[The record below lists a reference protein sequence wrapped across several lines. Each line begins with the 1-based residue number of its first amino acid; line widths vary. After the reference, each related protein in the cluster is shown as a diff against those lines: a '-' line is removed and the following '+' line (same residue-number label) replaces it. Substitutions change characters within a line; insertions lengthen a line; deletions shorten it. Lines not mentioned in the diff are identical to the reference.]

1 MQRLP
6 ESPKPSDDIEA
17 IKGDIRDIRN
27 DIERIKSDTHNINR
41 ILTLRDIE
49 VIKRDLHNLIGRS
62 TIKAAIL
69 HLTKE
74 KMNSSELSKALN
86 IEQGNLN
93 KFINPI
99 LEKGYVTGIKMGR
112 ERVYQ
117 RAEILDLI
125 GFEDIPEFSEL
136 IKKWEQGLHDP

>member
-1 MQRLP
+1 V
-6 ESPKPSDDIEA
+6 EA

-41 ILTLRDIE
+41 ILTLREVE
-49 VIKRDLHNLIGRS
+49 VIIRDLSNLIGRS

-69 HLTKE
+69 HLTRDKI
-74 KMNSSELSKALN
+74 NSSELSKALS

-93 KFINPI
+93 KFMNPI

-112 ERVYQ
+112 ERVFQ
-117 RAEILDLI
+117 RVEILDLI

-136 IKKWEQGLHDP
+136 IKKWEQGLHDS

>member
-1 MQRLP
+1 M
-6 ESPKPSDDIEA
+6 EA

-41 ILTLRDIE
+41 ILTLREVE
-49 VIKRDLHNLIGRS
+49 VIIRDLSNLIGRS

-69 HLTKE
+69 HLTRDKI
-74 KMNSSELSKALN
+74 NSSELSKALS

-93 KFINPI
+93 KFMNPI

-112 ERVYQ
+112 ERVFQ
-117 RAEILDLI
+117 RVEILDLI

-136 IKKWEQGLHDP
+136 IKKWEQGLHDS